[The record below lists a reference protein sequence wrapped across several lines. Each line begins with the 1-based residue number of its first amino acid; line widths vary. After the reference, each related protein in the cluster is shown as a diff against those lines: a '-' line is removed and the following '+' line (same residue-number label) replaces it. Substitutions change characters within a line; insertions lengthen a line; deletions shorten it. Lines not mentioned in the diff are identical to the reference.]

1 MTYEQEIPPPFE
13 RSFYR
18 PLLRSFAW
26 VTRGAR
32 FIQSGNINQYVLYI
46 FCIVVSIMIILILR
60 AI

>member
-46 FCIVVSIMIILILR
+46 FGIVVIVLILR
-60 AI
+60 AL